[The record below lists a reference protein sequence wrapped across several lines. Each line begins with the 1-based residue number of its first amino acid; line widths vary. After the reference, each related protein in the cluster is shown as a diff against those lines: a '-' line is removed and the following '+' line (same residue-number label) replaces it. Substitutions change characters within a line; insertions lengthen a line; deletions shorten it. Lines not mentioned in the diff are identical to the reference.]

1 MLNDFLEHLVNK
13 VYQNCRV
20 IGWLFP
26 PLSAASSYIKLG
38 GWEIS
43 YNWKGRTRLA
53 YELIGNIRV
62 FTKTVHFNYKYALQL
77 AGNNTDQRFSF
88 SSFVRTI
95 AHEIAHCL
103 LVDYDPAKGI
113 EHSPLHRATTDL
125 LENYLWTLAEVQE
138 LDALQDRE
146 AIPWLHLK
154 P

>member
-1 MLNDFLEHLVNK
+1 MLNDFLEHLINK
-13 VYQNCRV
+13 IYQNCRV

-26 PLSAASSYIKLG
+26 PLPAASSYIKLG

-53 YELIGNIRV
+53 YELMGNIRI

-77 AGNNTDQRFSF
+77 TGSNTDERFCF
-88 SSFVRTI
+88 HNFVRTM

-113 EHSPLHRATTDL
+113 EHSPLHQATAKL
-125 LENYLWTLAEVQE
+125 LENYLWNLPEVQE
-138 LDALQDRE
+138 LDGLQEGRI
-146 AIPWLHLK
+146 IPLLR
-154 P
+154 

>member
-1 MLNDFLEHLVNK
+1 MLNDFLEHLINK

-26 PLSAASSYIKLG
+26 PLPAASSYIKLG

-53 YELIGNIRV
+53 YELMGNIRI

-77 AGNNTDQRFSF
+77 TGSNTDERFCF
-88 SSFVRTI
+88 HNFVRTL

-113 EHSPLHRATTDL
+113 EHSPLHQTTANL
-125 LENYLWTLAEVQE
+125 LENYLWTLPEVQE
-138 LDALQDRE
+138 MDGLQEGRI
-146 AIPWLHLK
+146 IPLLR
-154 P
+154 